1 MSTPAPAKVLV
12 TGAAG
17 FLGSAVVR
25 RCAARWPDATLLRV
39 DVTGDPTRVDVTC
52 DLADATATADL
63 VRDFAP
69 NTLLH
74 MAGATTGRDVDE
86 LVRANVGA
94 LASVLDAVAANAP
107 DCRVVVPGS
116 AAEYGECDPAD
127 GLIRED
133 RQLRPASPYAISK
146 VRQTRLALEFAAGGL
161 SVTVGRVF
169 NLSGAGVPPAF
180 VLGAVAAQLREIV
193 AGLDE
198 PIVRTGDLS
207 AVRDFVDVD
216 DACDALLELASRGRR
231 GAVYNV
237 CSGQPVV
244 IGEVVREL
252 IALSGTD
259 AALES
264 GAPARDR
271 GDVSW
276 SVGSNAK
283 LLAET
288 AWQPA
293 TSRRESLRRML
304 D

>member
-116 AAEYGECDPAD
+116 AAEYGECDPAA
-127 GLIRED
+127 GLI
-133 RQLRPASPYAISK
+133 
-146 VRQTRLALEFAAGGL
+146 
-161 SVTVGRVF
+161 RVF

-244 IGEVVREL
+244 IGEVVRDL